1 MKVIATVV
9 LFMALVGCRVDEMA
23 INVIVDSQGV
33 RFQFGY
39 LVQPYQAVK
48 ASRLI
53 VQDSKSRATVWE
65 LVASSRDM
73 TNDGDDKKD
82 YEKETFTSLLPSISF
97 GTVPTGFEQVTPT
110 GQREGYLQP
119 DIKYRV
125 IAIGER
131 GSGMTEFTLKG
142 ECQKIPFTTFSKDL
156 PEFNQ
161 LKDC

>member
-1 MKVIATVV
+1 MKIITP
-9 LFMALVGCRVDEMA
+9 LLLLITLVGCRVDEMA
-23 INVIVDSQGV
+23 INVIADSQGM

-39 LVQPYQAVK
+39 IVQPNQAVK

-53 VQDSKSRATVWE
+53 VQDSKSRAIVWE
-65 LVASSRDM
+65 LVASRDE
-73 TNDGDDKKD
+73 THDRDDKKNN
-82 YEKETFTSLLPSISF
+82 EKETFTSLLPSVSF
-97 GTVPTGFEQVTPT
+97 GSVPTGFEQVTPT
-110 GQREGYLQP
+110 DQREVYLQHG
-119 DIKYRV
+119 IKYRV
-125 IAIGER
+125 IAIAER